1 MSSRT
6 AFDMSPLSREGKLAY
21 EGLVTLSRDDETAE
35 LWGRI
40 YLAAEDEGLLW
51 AEPQRPEW
59 LLVVTSMRPDLP
71 AEKQAWTTPPFGMSR
86 STLEPDRPLDLR
98 VPATP
103 TSPAQEAIVHWNGGL
118 DLGGRSGEPA
128 FWVADLR
135 VMGSPR
141 QAGGS

>member
-6 AFDMSPLSREGKLAY
+6 AFDMSPLSREGRLAY

-40 YLAAEDEGLLW
+40 YLAAEDEHLW

-59 LLVVTSMRPDLP
+59 LLVVTSKRPDLP
-71 AEKQAWTTPPFGMSR
+71 AEKQAWTTPPFGISR
-86 STLEPDRPLDLR
+86 STLEPDRPLTLR

-103 TSPAQEAIVHWNGGL
+103 TSPAQEATVCWNGGL
-118 DLGGRSGEPA
+118 ELGGRSREPA

-135 VMGSPR
+135 VVGPLR
-141 QAGGS
+141 QAGGA